1 MRLRA
6 PRSFA
11 PLALLLAVHASGL
24 TLAQPA
30 LAQPPRA
37 AAAPQQDLVER
48 GRALFD
54 DQQYEESIQT
64 LSGALV
70 RPNNTKTQKLEIY
83 RLLALNYIT
92 LGRKDES
99 ESAVRGLL
107 SLQPDYALPAS
118 ESPRFRD
125 FFAAAKQKWETEGRP
140 GLVKE
145 TPATANP
152 VSMVHTSPEKAERK
166 KPLDLTATLVDPQ
179 HAVTSVKVF
188 YRRGSSGD
196 FESAD
201 ATVAGDDVRVTIPA
215 EAVKPTLMEYYLQG
229 FDAAGQPLVSRGDS
243 EAPLRIP
250 VPEPLAAWVLPV
262 AIGGG
267 ALVVVLGVVGGIL
280 LSSKSS
286 SPSMKPGGPPAPNM
300 TNVTVNIGN

>member
-1 MRLRA
+1 MRFRA

-11 PLALLLAVHASGL
+11 PLALLLAVHATGL
-24 TLAQPA
+24 TVAFPAMAQPA
-30 LAQPPRA
+30 R

-48 GRALFD
+48 GRTLFE

-64 LSGALV
+64 LSGALL
-70 RPNNTKTQKLEIY
+70 RPNNTKAQKLEIY

-107 SLQPDYALPAS
+107 ALSPDYALPAS

-125 FFAAAKQKWETEGRP
+125 FFTNAKLKWEAEGRP
-140 GLVKE
+140 GLVKDVVVS
-145 TPATANP
+145 AP
-152 VSMVHTSPEKAERK
+152 VTMVHTSPAQADRK
-166 KPLDLTATLVDPQ
+166 KQLELTATLSDPQ
-179 HAVTSVKVF
+179 HVVTGVKVF
-188 YRRGSSGD
+188 YRHGSKGD

-201 ATVAGDDVRVTIPA
+201 ATVEGDDVRVTIPA
-215 EAVKPTLMEYYLQG
+215 EAVRPTILEYYLQG
-229 FDAAGQPLVSRGDS
+229 FDKAGLPVVSRGDA

-250 VPEPLAAWVLPV
+250 VSDAVAAWVLPV

-267 ALVVVLGVVGGIL
+267 VVVAILGVVGGVL
-280 LSSKSS
+280 LFGKSS
-286 SPSMKPGGPPAPNM
+286 SSPQMKSGPGM
-300 TNVTVNIGN
+300 TTNTTSVTVNIGN